1 MTKIFTVTWNFL
13 SNLVVNAYEIA
24 ADSVGWVVDMGL
36 IFHVDFPR
44 LEGLLI
50 GVLFAWVLVHREKN
64 PVFRILAAPMKIVLD
79 ILDIIWHET
88 LESVVD
94 VYGMFVAWVSKT
106 YAAAKASIVL
116 VYRRALDKLVA
127 VKNKL
132 EKKVDA
138 EQDKE

>member
-1 MTKIFTVTWNFL
+1 MTKIFTVTWSFL

-50 GVLFAWVLVHREKN
+50 GVLFAWVLAHREKN
-64 PVFRILAAPMKIVLD
+64 PVFRFLAAPMKIVLD

-88 LESVVD
+88 LESVAD
-94 VYGMFVAWVSKT
+94 VYGVFVAWVGKT

-116 VYRRALDKLVA
+116 VYRRGIDKLVA

-138 EQDKE
+138 KQDKE